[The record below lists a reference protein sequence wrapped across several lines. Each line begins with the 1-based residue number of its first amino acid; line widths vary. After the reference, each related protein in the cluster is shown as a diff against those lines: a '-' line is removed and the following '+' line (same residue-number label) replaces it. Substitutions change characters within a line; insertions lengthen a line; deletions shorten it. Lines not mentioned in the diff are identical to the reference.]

1 MALLIDVNANGII
14 ELLLFT
20 FRVESNWAPRPFK
33 SNIRRLRTNRVSKHS
48 DKMAP
53 EIRKNKQTK
62 IIKRVKYSLVLP
74 LVSYFRSRPSQSECV
89 WKKERRKEEPLFCCA
104 EIIRRPKK
112 EKEFVMKRTQ
122 FSFCRQ
128 LTTGNNNEMNLWS
141 YPHRVNGKNLKQMAF
156 LFSFFKLYIVTSL
169 YSLRLDIRIRWKDFY
184 YPPFHSFHSFKFG
197 HQFRIAEPNEKE
209 NYT

>member
-1 MALLIDVNANGII
+1 
-14 ELLLFT
+14 
-20 FRVESNWAPRPFK
+20 
-33 SNIRRLRTNRVSKHS
+33 
-48 DKMAP
+48 
-53 EIRKNKQTK
+53 
-62 IIKRVKYSLVLP
+62 
-74 LVSYFRSRPSQSECV
+74 
-89 WKKERRKEEPLFCCA
+89 
-104 EIIRRPKK
+104 
-112 EKEFVMKRTQ
+112 VMKRTQ

-184 YPPFHSFHSFKFG
+184 YPPIFHSFHSFKFG